1 MLAAL
6 NRKVQEADDTDRA
19 TTARIAAADNL
30 LTRLENLE
38 MQSRSFFEHSAADI
52 ELLKLDMSQ
61 VVSLTVNRQPLLM
74 KRQADVVGQNEVRN
88 ELDPAVEGSF
98 DWKTNLLNQNAADIR
113 AQLDEPTRKY
123 HEDQSYLTGW
133 QERVSHIVGSAQES
147 ELISS
152 IQAQLGGLDDPP
164 RLIAI

>member
-88 ELDPAVEGSF
+88 ELYG
-98 DWKTNLLNQNAADIR
+98 R
-113 AQLDEPTRKY
+113 
-123 HEDQSYLTGW
+123 H
-133 QERVSHIVGSAQES
+133 
-147 ELISS
+147 
-152 IQAQLGGLDDPP
+152 
-164 RLIAI
+164 